1 MSAKD
6 SARVLIVGQGLA
18 GTALGLEL
26 ERAGVPFVVASEGH
40 AGAASMAAAGL
51 VNPVQGQRFVK
62 VWRVEVLLPFAENW
76 YREAGALLGAELW
89 HPLQLRRLFAS
100 ETEAA
105 RAARKLA
112 SGELTGFASALPGG
126 ECLQIRGAAWVNLPA
141 LLTRAA
147 QRWSARDV
155 LREASVMRDELR
167 ADATGVTWRGERF
180 GAAVLCVGAGRRV
193 REFFPELRFEAA
205 KGQIVHVA
213 GAELPAGHAV
223 IRRTWAIADAPGRA
237 RVGATYERGVEDW
250 ASTAAACDELLAAA
264 RAFVPGNLS
273 VVEQRVG
280 VRVSLPDRLPVAGW
294 TLGARIGV
302 FGALGSKGTLFA
314 PWMARRW
321 SEVLSGATNDWPE
334 ALSVARRG
342 VGATDER

>member
-1 MSAKD
+1 MTD
-6 SARVLIVGQGLA
+6 ARVLIVGQGLA

-26 ERAGVPFVVASEGH
+26 ERAGVPFVIASEGH
-40 AGAASMAAAGL
+40 ARAASMAAAGL

-62 VWRVEVLLPFAENW
+62 VWRVAELLPLAECW
-76 YREAGALLGAELW
+76 YREMGAMLGGELW
-89 HPLQLRRLFAS
+89 HPLHLRRLFAN

-112 SGELTGFASALPGG
+112 SSELTGFASALTGG
-126 ECLQIRGAAWVNLPA
+126 EGLQIHGAAWVDLPA

-147 QRWSARDV
+147 QRWSARGV
-155 LREASVMRDELR
+155 LREASVTRGDLQT
-167 ADATGVTWRGERF
+167 DAAGVTWRGERF
-180 GAAVLCVGAGRRV
+180 GAGVLCVGAGALV

-205 KGQIVHVA
+205 KGEIVHVV
-213 GAELPAGHAV
+213 GAELPVGHAV
-223 IRRTWAIADAPGRA
+223 THGKWAIADAPGRA

-250 ASTAAACDELLAAA
+250 AQTAAARDELLDAA
-264 RAFVPGNLS
+264 RAFVPGNLM
-273 VVEQRVG
+273 VIEQRVG

-294 TLGARIGV
+294 KPGSRIGV

-321 SEVLSGATNDWPE
+321 SEVLTDATNDWPN
-334 ALSVARRG
+334 ALSIARW
-342 VGATDER
+342 GADATNEG